1 MYRSTKE
8 GESSVDPIESRLGD
22 ILSVVRKTS
31 TKMDS
36 YDKKMD
42 SIEQRLMKL
51 EEAQIAS
58 SSDCF
63 SEPQK
68 RKVPAHVRVSVNRV
82 MTD

>member
-1 MYRSTKE
+1 
-8 GESSVDPIESRLGD
+8 
-22 ILSVVRKTS
+22 
-31 TKMDS
+31 MDS

-68 RKVPAHVRVSVNRV
+68 RKVPAHVRVSVNPV